1 MKVNKYLIDEISN
14 KIKELQGVLNV
25 DVSAIKYDENND
37 FHFYNNT
44 VSIIFEDTSFRGF
57 VLNKFNQFGLKSSS
71 DKLENYL
78 TKSSEALDDYL
89 NKIENIKK
97 TIAEMKSVIQY
108 IENLEIEKYENV
120 SFVQYAVLKNELSFT
135 IYKNS

>member
-1 MKVNKYLIDEISN
+1 MKINKDLIDEISN